1 MIKFIKSN
9 WLLVLSLIYIISPI
23 DFIPEF
29 LIGPLGLVD
38 DLGLIIIMLLFAV
51 INSFKAK
58 KGAKHISK
66 ND

>member
-1 MIKFIKSN
+1 
-9 WLLVLSLIYIISPI
+9 VLSLIYIISPI